1 MDLLHF
7 KTYNKVTVGESIYNK
22 NIYKGTNQ
30 QTEIEN
36 IADNQKYMKY
46 HKNYFQ
52 VN

>member
-7 KTYNKVTVGESIYNK
+7 KTYNKVTVVNSIYNK
-22 NIYKGTNQ
+22 SIFQGTNQ

-36 IADNQKYMKY
+36 IADNQKHMKY
-46 HKNYFQ
+46 HKNHFQ